1 MQGFASFPTRAPRTK
16 NVVAFAIAIVAMV
29 LWGSSA
35 SAQSGAGS
43 IQGTVTDPT
52 HAVVPGAIVHVV
64 KEGTGVAT
72 DSKSNGAGFFQVPAL
87 FVGTYRVTVTAPGF
101 ETYRTSV
108 ELQVAQTAVIDPVL
122 PPGEVTTQ
130 VVVNADTLQLITKE
144 SGTIGSTLE
153 NARIQQL
160 PEDGRFIDNLVG
172 ITTPGLLGGQNLN
185 GANAEALEYTVDGV
199 PTMNGQFGAEPTR
212 KTQLPDPDTVQEV
225 RVETSGS
232 GAQFA
237 TPGTAI
243 VSTKSG
249 SNKFHGTAFE
259 TARNN
264 AIGVAR
270 PVATPTGAIPKY
282 DRNEFGVS
290 VGGPIR
296 IPRFYNGR
304 DKSFFFVAYERFSL
318 VQDTVGTGTVPT
330 AAMRMGDFSGLIN
343 KAGNLQVLYDPS
355 TTANSTACA
364 ASPNAKTGKP
374 GPNPYCRTP
383 FPNNQIPISE
393 ISPLA
398 ALYYQLIPL
407 PAGQFAAADP
417 LVHFNLNFTQK
428 QYQYVPQETFRLD
441 HVFNETN
448 RAYLRF
454 TDISSP
460 VNTNPS
466 GFYNLAAGGIPA
478 GAADGYA
485 DNPSQSFQTGLGYTH
500 IFSPTFFSET
510 IFAQQWLDDTQISG
524 VAPNVN
530 YEQMLNLPNNFGEVG
545 FPAVN
550 GLLAPLQS
558 SQTANRHI
566 SQIIWNADE
575 NLTKTVGR
583 HQLHF
588 GGRYRLERYGVQG
601 NGQADTITTGV
612 NPTGVYQP
620 SSGAKYTAVANT
632 GYADA
637 SFFLGSAGSYSVN
650 LEPPYSHF
658 HDMEADAYL
667 QDDFHVSKNLTLNL
681 GLRYEAHPA
690 IYTAHGL
697 ANTFDL
703 KNDAQVLAVT
713 PAQLIAEGYTT
724 QAIITNDQN
733 IGVKFETAQ
742 QAGLPSKLMYD
753 YNLNFLPRVGFAW
766 QPFGARNTVI
776 RGAYGVYDYPTPLGL
791 YATPTATN
799 NPFTAGYTASYSG
812 AAQAVDNLPNETIRY
827 NSPQMFGILGKNT
840 ANVVNTGSI
849 TSILPGTALVSTSP
863 NYAPENVTEVN
874 ATIEQQFKGN
884 SALRVSWVF
893 THGANLPIIDQ
904 YNQSPSDYQ
913 YETAFGI
920 VPPTGGAS
928 VIGTSAQNTYAAT
941 ATGPYDQTTWGN
953 SSFRTKAG
961 WSNDNALQIN
971 YQRLFHRGSAYQIIA
986 EYSKAMA
993 AIGNVAP
1000 DADYPGVQGT
1010 LGSTTSP
1017 YGPVV
1022 TPGFAPPPRPAGLPN
1037 WADYKDMEYY
1047 QNYKLDSTTPVL
1059 HFKGNG
1065 LLDLPIGRGKQFLG
1079 HVNRFWNEIVGG
1091 YQIGGTFNVAS
1102 QVFAAP
1108 AGNWGPTNPITLYKH
1123 KIPTTDCRSG
1133 VCEASF
1139 LWYNGYLPPTVLT
1152 PGEGGVCTTNCVTG
1166 IPSTYKPYETPI
1178 DTTPLPTGVTQ
1189 ANCTGASCYYN
1200 TDTVLVTLKDGTQV
1214 TEVYDGGA
1222 AGSNRFSKVF
1232 INGPINWGAD
1242 ASLFKVFPI
1251 TDGVRLRVNFD
1262 AFNVFNSPGE
1272 NNPDANGLQHFNTNA
1287 GSNPARTL
1295 QLTARVLF

>member
-1 MQGFASFPTRAPRTK
+1 MKRPSEYLQEVSCLSSSL
-16 NVVAFAIAIVAMV
+16 VILLAIACFA
-29 LWGSSA
+29 LFPASA
-35 SAQSGAGS
+35 LAQSGAGG
-43 IQGTVTDPT
+43 IQGTVADSTG
-52 HAVVPGAIVHVV
+52 AVIPGTSIHVV
-64 KEGTGVAT
+64 NNATGVAT
-72 DSKSNGAGFFQVPAL
+72 NAKTNGIGFYQVPDL
-87 FVGTYRVTVTAPGF
+87 FTGTYTITFTATGMK
-101 ETYRTSV
+101 TYQTSI
-108 ELQVAQTAVIDPVL
+108 ELQVAQNAVINPVL
-122 PPGEVTTQ
+122 TAGAVTQEVI
-130 VVVNADTLQLITKE
+130 VNGAAAQLITPD
-144 SGTIGSTLE
+144 SGDITSTLE
-153 NARIQQL
+153 NARITQL
-160 PEDGRFIDNLVG
+160 PEDGRFIDNLVS

-185 GANAEALEYTVDGV
+185 GSDAPALEYTIDGV
-199 PTMNGQFGAEPTR
+199 PTMNGQFGAEPTH

-232 GAQFA
+232 GAQYA

-270 PVATPTGAIPKY
+270 PIQTPTGAIPKY
-282 DRNEFGVS
+282 DRNEFGIS

-318 VQDTVGTGTVPT
+318 VQDTAGTAKVPT

-343 KAGNLQVLYDPS
+343 AAGNLQVIYDPS
-355 TTANSTACA
+355 TTMASNACA

-383 FPNNQIPISE
+383 FPNNQIPIGE
-393 ISPLA
+393 ISPTA

-417 LVHFNLNFTQK
+417 LVHFNLNFIQK

-466 GFYNLAAGGIPA
+466 GFYNLPVGGIPA

-510 IFAQQWLDDTQISG
+510 ILAQQWLNDTQING
-524 VAPNVN
+524 VAPNVD
-530 YEQMLNLPNNFGEVG
+530 YESMLNLPNNFGEPG
-545 FPAVN
+545 FPAVT
-550 GLLAPLQS
+550 GLLANLQS
-558 SQTANRHI
+558 SQTNNRHI
-566 SQIIWNADE
+566 SQIIWNGDE

-588 GGRYRLERYGVQG
+588 GGRYRFERYGVQG
-601 NGQADTITTGV
+601 DGQADTITNGV

-620 SSGAKYTAVANT
+620 SSGPLEKAVNNT

-667 QDDFHVSKNLTLNL
+667 QDDFHMSKTVTLNL

-690 IYTAHGL
+690 LATANGL
-697 ANTFDL
+697 ANSFDL

-742 QAGLPSKLMYD
+742 QAGFPSKLMYD

-766 QPFGARNTVI
+766 QPFGRNTVI

-791 YATPTATN
+791 YATPTAAN
-799 NPFTAGYTASYSG
+799 NPLTAQYTRSYSS

-827 NSPQMFGILGKNT
+827 NAPQMFGIMGKNT
-840 ANVVNTGSI
+840 ANIVNTNSVN
-849 TSILPGTALVSTSP
+849 SILPGTALISTSP

-874 ATIEQQFKGN
+874 ATLEQQFKGN
-884 SALRVSWVF
+884 SSLRVSWVF
-893 THGANLPIIDQ
+893 THGANLPIIDY
-904 YNQSPSDYQ
+904 YNQSPSNYQ
-913 YETAFGI
+913 YEMAFGI

-928 VIGTSAQNTYAAT
+928 VIGTSAQNTYATT

-953 SSFRTKAG
+953 SSYRTKAG

-1000 DADYPGVQGT
+1000 QADYPGVQGT
-1010 LGSTTSP
+1010 AGSMTSP
-1017 YGPVV
+1017 YGPVSA
-1022 TPGFAPPPRPAGLPN
+1022 GFAPPPRPAGLPD
-1037 WADYKDMEYY
+1037 WADYKDIEYY

-1065 LLDLPIGRGKQFLG
+1065 ILDLPIGRGQKFLG
-1079 HVNRFWNEIVGG
+1079 HVNRFWNELVGG
-1091 YQIGGTFNVAS
+1091 YQIAGTFNVAS

-1123 KIPTTDCRSG
+1123 KVSTTDCRSG
-1133 VCEASF
+1133 VCEPSY

-1152 PGEGGVCTTNCVTG
+1152 PTEAPGVGTCTVNCVTG
-1166 IPSTYKPYETPI
+1166 VPSTYRPYETPI

-1200 TDTVLVTLKDGTQV
+1200 TDTVLVTLKDGTQN
-1214 TEVYDGGA
+1214 TEVYDGGG

-1232 INGPINWGAD
+1232 IDGPINWVAD

-1251 TDGVRLRVNFD
+1251 TQTVRLRVNFD

-1272 NNPDANGLQHFNTNA
+1272 NNPDANGLQHFNTN
-1287 GSNPARTL
+1287 SNAPRTL
-1295 QLTARVLF
+1295 QLTARLTF